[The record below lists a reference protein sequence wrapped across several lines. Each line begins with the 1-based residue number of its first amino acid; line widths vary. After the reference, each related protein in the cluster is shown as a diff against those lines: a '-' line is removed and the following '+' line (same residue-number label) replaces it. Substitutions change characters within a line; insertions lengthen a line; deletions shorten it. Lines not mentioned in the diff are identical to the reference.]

1 MTHEK
6 NVKWLDEI
14 ESALVRAETAR
25 KDLDIILLMRFVRD
39 YLESEV
45 KNGTVQKTEER

>member
-6 NVKWLDEI
+6 KVKWLDEI

-45 KNGTVQKTEER
+45 KNGTVQKG

>member
-6 NVKWLDEI
+6 KVKWLDEI

-25 KDLDIILLMRFVRD
+25 KDIDLILVMRLLREELEEDVR
-39 YLESEV
+39 
-45 KNGTVQKTEER
+45 KKERG